1 MCLKRCT
8 MCKIEKERT
17 EFNKARRE
25 RDGLMFTCRE
35 CGKILDRQRRLK
47 DPEKEKA
54 RKDKYRREHM
64 KERNLARQRWAKEN
78 PEKIKEYRK
87 RTYLKNKEKENFKA
101 LEYAKNNRGIINA
114 LSSKRKAQ
122 LRKAMVGWGDLNKIR
137 EIYIECNRITKETGI
152 EHHVDHIIPITSKYV
167 CGLHVENNLQ
177 ILTGSEN
184 CSKQNS
190 FKPG

>member
-1 MCLKRCT
+1 

-87 RTYLKNKEKENFKA
+87 RTYLKNKEKENAKSS
-101 LEYAKNNRGIINA
+101 EYMKNNRGIINA
-114 LSSKRKAQ
+114 IHAKRKSM
-122 LRKAMVGWGDLNKIR
+122 LRNATVKWADLNKIQ
-137 EIYIECNRITKETGI
+137 EVYVECIRLSKETGI
-152 EHHVDHIIPITSKYV
+152 EHHVDHIIPIKSEYV

-177 ILTGSEN
+177 ILTKSEN